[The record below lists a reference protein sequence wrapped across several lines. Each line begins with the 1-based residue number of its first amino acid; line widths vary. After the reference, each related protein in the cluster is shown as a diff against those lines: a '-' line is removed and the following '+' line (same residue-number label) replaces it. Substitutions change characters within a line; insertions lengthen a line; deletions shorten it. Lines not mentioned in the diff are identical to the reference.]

1 MKILGID
8 YGKHKVGLAISVN
21 GFSEPYKV
29 LHVYFVKDAIEKVL
43 KEVKTESPEKIVVGI
58 SEGAMGIES
67 KQFSDEL
74 AKEVS
79 VPVETYDET
88 LTSQDAQR
96 LSREA
101 GIGQKRRKEMEDA
114 YAASVML
121 QNYIDFAD

>member
-29 LHVYFVKDAIEKVL
+29 LHVYFIKDAVEKVL
-43 KEVKTESPEKIVVGI
+43 KEVKIESPEKIVVGV
-58 SEGAMGIES
+58 SEGAMGVES
-67 KQFSDEL
+67 EQFSEEL
-74 AKEVS
+74 AKEVEI
-79 VPVETYDET
+79 PVETYDET

>member
-29 LHVYFVKDAIEKVL
+29 LHVYFVKDAVEKVL
-43 KEVKTESPEKIVVGI
+43 KEVKIESPEKIVVGV
-58 SEGAMGIES
+58 SEGAMGVES
-67 KQFSDEL
+67 EQFSEEL
-74 AKEVS
+74 AKEVEI
-79 VPVETYDET
+79 PVETYDET